1 MFIKLIFAVCLLM
14 ASLPVVAQDDDTIQ
28 FIHCLPETGEDTAQ
42 QTAHEGALPSGH
54 VVAVTVQQV
63 PQPLYNALDKEKM
76 FKGWRSQEILFDK
89 DSKLYWI
96 NFIDGNIRRSY
107 AFDAKGHIVTLRE
120 VTLPDK

>member
-1 MFIKLIFAVCLLM
+1 
-14 ASLPVVAQDDDTIQ
+14 
-28 FIHCLPETGEDTAQ
+28 
-42 QTAHEGALPSGH
+42 
-54 VVAVTVQQV
+54 
-63 PQPLYNALDKEKM
+63 LYNALDKEKM

-96 NFIDGNIRRSY
+96 NFVDGNIRRSY